1 MLFGELNVTYCNAT
15 MFNISRKHAK
25 PLSELEHLVMD
36 FVWSNARCSAER
48 VRESLAATRAMKDS
62 TVRTVLRRL
71 ERKGYVTHTV
81 DRRTYLYRSTQP
93 RQSVAVRAV
102 KQVIDRFCAG
112 SVEQLLT
119 GMIDGKLIDSP
130 ELEKLVRRVAQEKR
144 GNKSS

>member
-1 MLFGELNVTYCNAT
+1 
-15 MFNISRKHAK
+15 MFNIAPKRAK

-36 FVWSNARCSAER
+36 FVWSHGRCSAEQ
-48 VRESLAATRAMKDS
+48 VREHFAPSRPMKDS

-71 ERKGYVTHTV
+71 ERKGYLIHAVAG
-81 DRRTYLYRSTQP
+81 RTYLYRSTQP

-102 KQVIDRFCAG
+102 KHVIDRFCAG

-119 GMIDGKLIDSP
+119 GMIDGKVIDRR
-130 ELEKLVRRVAQEKR
+130 ELEKLVRRVAREKR

>member
-1 MLFGELNVTYCNAT
+1 
-15 MFNISRKHAK
+15 MFNISHKRGK

-36 FVWSNARCSAER
+36 FVWSHGRCSAEQ
-48 VRESLAATRAMKDS
+48 VREHFARSRPMKDS

-71 ERKGYVTHTV
+71 EHKGYLSHVV
-81 DRRTYLYRSTQP
+81 EGRTYLYRSTQP

-102 KQVIDRFCAG
+102 KQVIDRLCAG

-119 GMIDGKLIDSP
+119 GMIDGNLIDSD

-144 GNKSS
+144 GKKSS